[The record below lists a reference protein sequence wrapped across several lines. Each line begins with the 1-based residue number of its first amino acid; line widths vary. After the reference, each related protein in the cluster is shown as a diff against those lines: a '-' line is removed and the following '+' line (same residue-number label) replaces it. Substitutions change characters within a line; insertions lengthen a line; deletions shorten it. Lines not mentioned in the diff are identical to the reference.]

1 MKFFDEI
8 LSASKSIYEA
18 LPQKRYSFGEP
29 WQDVGRNEVILQR
42 DSAYELSGVGYN
54 VVTSADIGEDEV
66 IVVGNDLNEIKG
78 DTACSRISIIQI
90 DDVADEQKAYNL
102 IRKIEYQKYHFFP
115 KGYMIRSSSRSQN
128 EIVRVSKTAI
138 NDGMSFRSVGSLLI
152 KKYKENSAV
161 KSVKVVFISNQ
172 SIDYEALERLAKK
185 NYSIT
190 ETLNHVMNNV
200 KFDCNSCNL
209 KQICEEVEGLKELHF
224 KNAGM

>member
-8 LSASKSIYEA
+8 LSATKLIYEA
-18 LPQKRYSFGEP
+18 LPQKHYPFGEP

-54 VVTSADIGEDEV
+54 VVTSADIGDDEV
-66 IVVGNDLNEIKG
+66 IVVGNDLNEIK
-78 DTACSRISIIQI
+78 DDRACSRISIIQI

-138 NDGMSFRSVGSLLI
+138 KDGMDFRSVGSLLI
-152 KKYKENSAV
+152 NKYKENSAV
-161 KSVKVVFISNQ
+161 KSVKVVFVSNQ
-172 SIDYEALERLAKK
+172 SADFEALERLAKK